1 MTNLSREI
9 RRYAMQ
15 NINSIDMTLTNFIQA
30 KSKLNEADFKGN
42 PTIYNQILQDKKTY
56 LKTLIRARQ
65 FKNILLIIKE
75 KRMIPLDVEEY
86 AKITAQYQD
95 EMLRKVSNHMD
106 GIAKARA
113 VAEERTKGSAS
124 AQKGQ

>member
-1 MTNLSREI
+1 
-9 RRYAMQ
+9 
-15 NINSIDMTLTNFIQA
+15 
-30 KSKLNEADFKGN
+30 
-42 PTIYNQILQDKKTY
+42 
-56 LKTLIRARQ
+56 
-65 FKNILLIIKE
+65 
-75 KRMIPLDVEEY
+75 MIPLDVEEY